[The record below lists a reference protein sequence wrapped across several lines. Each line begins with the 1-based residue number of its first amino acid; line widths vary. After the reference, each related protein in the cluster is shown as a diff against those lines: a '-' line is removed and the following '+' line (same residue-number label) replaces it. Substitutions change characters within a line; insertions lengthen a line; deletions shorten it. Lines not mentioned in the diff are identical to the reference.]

1 MPCGRQPCP
10 PPLSCA
16 LTASFGWGTWSG
28 VENGLLSSCRVVFGA
43 EPSNEE
49 IFEFVLRRWTKLP
62 LSPTVAYEVKEM
74 AVNPKRRQRQVAK
87 EMKRRGPST
96 KAQIAL
102 AEQRETRAR
111 DNIAHEKQRRQEGRR
126 LRFEQ
131 KQEKAKRRR
140 RGH

>member
-1 MPCGRQPCP
+1 MRKTTVSSTLVVCFDGQ
-10 PPLSCA
+10 
-16 LTASFGWGTWSG
+16 FWVGY
-28 VENGLLSSCRVVFGA
+28 VERVEDGLFSSCRVVFGA

-62 LSPTVAYEVKEM
+62 FSPTVAYEVKEM

-87 EMKRRGPST
+87 EMRRRGPST

-102 AEQRETRAR
+102 AEQREAQAR
-111 DNIAHEKQRRQEGRR
+111 ERTDNKKQYRQEERR

-131 KQEKAKRRR
+131 KQEKAKRKR

>member
-1 MPCGRQPCP
+1 MRKTTVSSTLVVCFDGQFWVGYVEC
-10 PPLSCA
+10 
-16 LTASFGWGTWSG
+16 

-49 IFEFVLRRWTKLP
+49 IIEFVLRKWTKLP
-62 LSPTVAYEVKEM
+62 LSPTVACKAKEM

-102 AEQRETRAR
+102 AEQREAQAR
-111 DNIAHEKQRRQEGRR
+111 ERTDNKKQHRQEEQR

-131 KQEKAKRRR
+131 KQKKAKRRH